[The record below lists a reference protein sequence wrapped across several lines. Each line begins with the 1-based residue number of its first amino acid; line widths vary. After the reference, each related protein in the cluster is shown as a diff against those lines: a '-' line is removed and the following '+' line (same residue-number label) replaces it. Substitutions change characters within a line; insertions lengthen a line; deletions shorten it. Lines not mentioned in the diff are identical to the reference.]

1 MQPLCDGGVDQ
12 YPQVIDDLEDPWR
25 GQGLSIVVM
34 KGYRDIH
41 MASFNLDLGT
51 RDGTREQPNATCR
64 FHQVLVFFFLL
75 ISILHVAFHKS
86 FGYTR
91 AMTQVS
97 KRPSPPIVMHPGIVS

>member
-64 FHQVLVFFFLL
+64 FHQVLVFFFY
-75 ISILHVAFHKS
+75 SFPFCMLHFINHSVI
-86 FGYTR
+86 R
-91 AMTQVS
+91 EL
-97 KRPSPPIVMHPGIVS
+97 